1 MAATDN
7 SNKLVCGLA
16 NMEILIKTNC
26 YMEYFARVSH
36 DPWLWGLNAWLRSSV
51 CVSYSV
57 ASMLQDF
64 IASNMVSEV
73 NRAKKHAHKQ

>member
-1 MAATDN
+1 M
-7 SNKLVCGLA
+7 K
-16 NMEILIKTNC
+16 
-26 YMEYFARVSH
+26 YFARVSH
-36 DPWLWGLNAWLRSSV
+36 DPWRSGLNAWLRSSV
-51 CVSYSV
+51 CVLYSV